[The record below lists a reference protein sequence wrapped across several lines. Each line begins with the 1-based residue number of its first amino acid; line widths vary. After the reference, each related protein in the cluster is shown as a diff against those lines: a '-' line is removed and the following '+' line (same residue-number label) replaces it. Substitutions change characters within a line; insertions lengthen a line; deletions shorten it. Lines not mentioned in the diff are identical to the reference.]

1 MWDGSRSRNLDTRH
15 TSAAGTAR
23 ASGLPETRLSIFGI
37 FAGIGGLEAG
47 LSRAGHQSVALCES
61 DASATRVL
69 KAQFPGV
76 EVHTDIRTLKALP
89 SCDAVCAGFPC
100 QDLSQVGSRLGI
112 DGPNSGLVGI
122 LLELLRSSPRPPTW
136 LILENVPFMLKLHKG
151 RAIQSIVE
159 SLESM
164 GWAWAYRTIDARAFG
179 LPQRR
184 RRVVLVASPSED
196 PKPILFAQDTAVADP
211 TARGNHACGFYWTE
225 GNRGLGWAV
234 DAVPPLK
241 GGSGLHI
248 PSPPAIWFPRRR
260 EILLPDIRDA
270 ERLQGFDADW
280 TIAAFDEKRGDN
292 KRWRL
297 VGNAVSV
304 PMAAWIGRNLKNSS
318 TTRSPI
324 AGKTEPL
331 SPNVPWPDAA
341 YGSKRNRMRIDS
353 SHWPVREPY
362 SHLAGFLRYPL
373 KSLSEKA
380 TKGFLSRLEQSDLHY
395 DSEFGRDLH
404 HHLKHAKK
412 RKQNT
417 RKSRDQ
423 PAHGRDSR
431 AGQST
436 RTRVAVRPAPTRI
449 AFPTSST
456 TDP

>member
-1 MWDGSRSRNLDTRH
+1 MWDGSRSRKLDVRH
-15 TSAAGTAR
+15 GPAADIAR
-23 ASGLPETRLSIFGI
+23 APGRDTRLSIVGI

-47 LSRAGHQSVALCES
+47 FSREGHASVALCES

-69 KAQFPGV
+69 KSRFPGV
-76 EVHTDIRTLKALP
+76 EIHSDVRSLKTLP
-89 SCDAVCAGFPC
+89 QCDAVTAGFPC
-100 QDLSQVGSRLGI
+100 QDLSQAGSRLGI

-122 LLELLRSSPRPPTW
+122 LLSLLRSNRRPPKW

-184 RRVVLVASPSED
+184 RRVVLIASPTEN
-196 PKPILFAQDTAVADP
+196 PNPILFAQDAATADP
-211 TARGNHACGFYWTE
+211 SSRGSHACGFYWTE
-225 GNRGLGWAV
+225 GNKGLGWAV

-248 PSPPAIWFPRRR
+248 PSAPAIWFPRRR
-260 EILLPDIRDA
+260 AMLLPDIRDA

-280 TIAAFDEKRGDN
+280 TISAFDEKRGDG

-304 PMAAWIGRNLKNSS
+304 PMAAWIGRNLKTTS
-318 TTRSPI
+318 THKVPI
-324 AGKTEPL
+324 VGTVEPL
-331 SPNVPWPDAA
+331 SSTVPWPDAA
-341 YGSKRNRMRIDS
+341 FGSKGTRMRVDV

-380 TKGFLSRLEQSDLHY
+380 TAGFLSRLEQSGLNY
-395 DSEFGRDLH
+395 DSAFGRDLH

-412 RKQNT
+412 RNQKIRN
-417 RKSRDQ
+417 SRDQ

-431 AGQST
+431 AGQSA
-436 RTRVAVRPAPTRI
+436 RARVAIRAAPTRA
-449 AFPTSST
+449 AFPSSST
-456 TDP
+456 TDSR